1 MMLRYEEMRKERLEE
16 AKSKEAVG
24 QEPVLKSTTIFHG
37 VQADYGQNKSFIDVP
52 SYLRNKE
59 HACFIPKKWLHTWV
73 GHNKGV

>member
-1 MMLRYEEMRKERLEE
+1 MRKERLEE
-16 AKSKEAVG
+16 AKNKEPKDTEIHKA
-24 QEPVLKSTTIFHG
+24 TTIYHG
-37 VQADYGQNKSFIDVP
+37 VATDYGGIGKSYIDPP

>member
-1 MMLRYEEMRKERLEE
+1 MQKYEELRKERLEE
-16 AKSKEAVG
+16 AKLKETEEEQG
-24 QEPVLKSTTIFHG
+24 ELKSTTIFHG
-37 VQADYGQNKSFIDVP
+37 VHADYGENKSFIDVP